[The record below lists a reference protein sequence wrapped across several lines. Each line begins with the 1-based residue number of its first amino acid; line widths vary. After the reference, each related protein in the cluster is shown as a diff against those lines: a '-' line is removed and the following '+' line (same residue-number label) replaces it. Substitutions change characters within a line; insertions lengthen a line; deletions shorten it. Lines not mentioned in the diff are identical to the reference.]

1 MQVINLE
8 TKTEME
14 APETI
19 YLTCNDI
26 HPPRFKEY
34 CVQITHKEIMECFAG
49 AEKFS
54 LEERKKIFRS
64 VYVKLTKYTDDELYQ
79 HYESKNQKW
88 TDWCNDVALFYVYR
102 RLLFETAYIP
112 IVDGPEKK

>member
-1 MQVINLE
+1 MQVIDLE

-14 APETI
+14 APEII

-26 HPPRFKEY
+26 HPRFKEY
-34 CVQITHKEIMECFAG
+34 CVQTTHKEIMECFAG
-49 AEKFS
+49 AEKSS

-64 VYVKLTKYTDDELYQ
+64 VYVELTKYTEPELNQ
-79 HYESKNQKW
+79 HYESKTQKW
-88 TDWCNDVALFYVYR
+88 TDWCNDVALFYMYR

-112 IVDGPEKK
+112 IVDNPEKK